1 MTQTKTTNENKTVST
16 KLDAVTQSQLEAKAA
31 LLGVSVAEYLRN
43 IAKDALAE
51 NVPVAPVVSNSNSPE
66 PVAPA
71 PALSENDLT
80 AIVTAVSNVL
90 EATLPAVAPSDKQA
104 VVISADREHL
114 RKLAGKSLETDYIL
128 STEEEK
134 YVSDLKEAIEAD
146 VLETML
152 LKQNSVPM
160 PADLMSPLQKDMV
173 QKMFE
178 AREKFVSEKLPTLT
192 TVLQKTIWAAFIE
205 DASRLYN
212 NSLFKATYGFEYRE
226 FKAVFEL

>member
-1 MTQTKTTNENKTVST
+1 M
-16 KLDAVTQSQLEAKAA
+16 
-31 LLGVSVAEYLRN
+31 LGVSVAEYLRN

-51 NVPVAPVVSNSNSPE
+51 NVPVAPVANNSNSPE

-90 EATLPAVAPSDKQA
+90 EAALPAVASTDKA
-104 VVISADREHL
+104 TVVISADREHL

-128 STEEEK
+128 SADEEN
-134 YVSDLKEAIEAD
+134 YVSNLKGAIEAD

-152 LKQNSVPM
+152 VKHGCVPM
-160 PADLMSPLQKDMV
+160 PNDGMSPLQKDMV

-178 AREKFVSEKLPTLT
+178 AREKFVSDKLPTLT

-212 NSLFKATYGFEYRE
+212 NSLFKATYGIEYKE